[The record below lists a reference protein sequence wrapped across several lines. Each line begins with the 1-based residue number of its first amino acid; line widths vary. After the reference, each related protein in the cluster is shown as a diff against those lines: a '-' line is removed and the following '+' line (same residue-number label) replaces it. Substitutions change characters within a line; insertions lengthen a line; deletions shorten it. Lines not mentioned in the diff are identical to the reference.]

1 MKTAVSLLILLAL
14 STLAEARKPFCKTV
28 FDQAHTMMI
37 TRQTDNDFEGRV
49 FVPVGI
55 PKAEWRL
62 YVALI
67 ERARYHTE
75 LYQDPSAALDILEEQ
90 CPAIY
95 RAKMLPFTCGNEPR

>member
-1 MKTAVSLLILLAL
+1 MKTALSLCALAL
-14 STLAEARKPFCKTV
+14 MVATADARKPFCKTV

-95 RAKMLPFTCGNEPR
+95 RGRMLPFTCGNEPR